1 MSGLRQARW
10 LTRDRKPLMSED
22 KLRQQIVFEA
32 ARLMFQRQEL
42 EYGRARVRAAKLVCR
57 QRLRPSELP
66 TNREIREELE
76 RLSSSYTMPPTPDAP
91 DTAVGAEWESDERF
105 ARYRRLLL
113 PLSRIQ
119 PDRRRHPEADVLYHS
134 LQVFNLACEEL
145 AYDEEFLAAAL
156 LHDVGQ
162 AIDPM
167 NSVAAGLEALGESIS
182 ERTAW
187 LIENLSLAHTFL
199 EGTIGVRA
207 RRRLQN
213 SESGDELMLLAKC
226 DAAGR
231 VPGAIVPEL
240 DEALA
245 YLRDLSDTNE

>member
-1 MSGLRQARW
+1 
-10 LTRDRKPLMSED
+10 MSED

-32 ARLMFQRQEL
+32 ARLLFQRQES
-42 EYGRARVRAAKLVCR
+42 EYGRARVRAARRVCR

-76 RLSSSYTMPPTPDAP
+76 RLSSGYQLPA
-91 DTAVGAEWESDERF
+91 TAESDDQLDRDPWDRDERF
-105 ARYRRLLL
+105 ARYRQLLA
-113 PLSRIQ
+113 PLSRLQ
-119 PDRRRHPEADVLYHS
+119 PDRRAHPEADVLYHS
-134 LQVFNLACEEL
+134 LQVFRLACDQL
-145 AYDEEFLAAAL
+145 PYDEEFLAAAL

-162 AIDPM
+162 ALDPM
-167 NSVAAGLEALGESIS
+167 YPVEAGLEALDESIS

-187 LIENLSLAHTFL
+187 LIENLAGGHAYLN
-199 EGTIGVRA
+199 GTIGIRA

-213 SESGDELMLLAKC
+213 SESGDELILLAKC

-231 VPGAIVPEL
+231 VPGAVVPEL

-245 YLRDLSDTNE
+245 YLHDLSETNA